1 MTIQEKIGLRIKNL
15 RISLD
20 YSQTELAH
28 MVGYKD
34 KTSIAKI
41 EAGKIDLPQS
51 KIIAL
56 ANALQTT
63 PTYLIGDAEPSEQ
76 EIKPQIDTLAAHF
89 DAQNFTKDEL
99 NEIINFVEFVKNKRK
114 SEKERLTKYS
124 ELLPNAAH
132 ERTDIDVTDE
142 MRKHDDDIM
151 DDENF

>member
-63 PTYLIGDAEPSEQ
+63 PTYLIDDTEPFEQ
-76 EIKPQIDTLAAHF
+76 EVKPQIDTLAAHF
-89 DAQNFTKDEL
+89 EGQNFTDDEL
-99 NEIINFVEFVKNKRK
+99 EEIMNFVEFVKNKRK
-114 SEKERLTKYS
+114 
-124 ELLPNAAH
+124 
-132 ERTDIDVTDE
+132 
-142 MRKHDDDIM
+142 
-151 DDENF
+151 

>member
-1 MTIQEKIGLRIKNL
+1 MTIQEKIGVRIKNL

-63 PTYLIGDAEPSEQ
+63 PTYLIDSDEQ

-89 DAQNFTKDEL
+89 EGQNFTEDEL
-99 NEIINFVEFVKNKRK
+99 EEIMNFVEFVKNKRK
-114 SEKERLTKYS
+114 
-124 ELLPNAAH
+124 
-132 ERTDIDVTDE
+132 
-142 MRKHDDDIM
+142 
-151 DDENF
+151 